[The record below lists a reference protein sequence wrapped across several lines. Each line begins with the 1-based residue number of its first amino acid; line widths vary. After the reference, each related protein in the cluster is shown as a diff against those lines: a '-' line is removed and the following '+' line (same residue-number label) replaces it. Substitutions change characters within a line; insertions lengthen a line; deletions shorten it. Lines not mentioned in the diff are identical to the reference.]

1 MSDIE
6 TKIFFYLWA
15 HIKTDLIIYKERKK
29 RKKNKVNQSQEH
41 NIIKFSYLKKK
52 LSSSYFFIYY
62 R

>member
-15 HIKTDLIIYKERKK
+15 QTDLIIYKERKK
-29 RKKNKVNQSQEH
+29 RKKNKVNQFQEH